1 MGFTGGYNLANEYF
15 NVTHPYGY
23 WKDTGLRLEGDAVR
37 NLTLMFL
44 EMWNAIRANDIDD
57 DDFSTFF
64 PETGYKARER
74 EGFVQPYGD
83 SPLDD
88 ETVGE
93 NVYLAMADMA
103 RNYLWYVTPYL
114 IITNE
119 MTRTLRLAAKS
130 GVDVRIITPGIPDK
144 KIIYRV
150 TRSYYKPLVDGGVR
164 IFEYTPGFCHAK
176 MAVTDDKAAVCGL
189 IMKKDAVF
197 DIRDDFS
204 KMFSECTEVTENYR
218 SGRSR
223 AMDLGQM
230 ILRMFAGLF

>member
-150 TRSYYKPLVDGGVR
+150 TRSYYRRLRHHQSRLPVLLPPLR
-164 IFEYTPGFCHAK
+164 GFLPHH
-176 MAVTDDKAAVCGL
+176 
-189 IMKKDAVF
+189 
-197 DIRDDFS
+197 
-204 KMFSECTEVTENYR
+204 EE
-218 SGRSR
+218 GRSLR
-223 AMDLGQM
+223 YPGRLLEDVFRMHRGHRELPQRPLPSHGLGADDPPHVRGTV
-230 ILRMFAGLF
+230 LNLPFSTPFTC

>member
-1 MGFTGGYNLANEYF
+1 MQ
-15 NVTHPYGY
+15 
-23 WKDTGLRLEGDAVR
+23 
-37 NLTLMFL
+37 NLTVMFL
-44 EMWNAIRANDIDD
+44 EMWNAIRPNDIDD
-57 DDFSTFF
+57 NDFSAFL
-64 PETGYKARER
+64 PAAKYEAREK

-83 SPLDD
+83 SPLDS

-93 NVYLAMADMA
+93 NVYLSMAGYAKD
-103 RNYLWYVTPYL
+103 YLWYMTPYL

-130 GVDVRIITPGIPDK
+130 GVDVRII
-144 KIIYRV
+144 
-150 TRSYYKPLVDGGVR
+150 
-164 IFEYTPGFCHAK
+164 
-176 MAVTDDKAAVCGL
+176 VTDDKAAVCGTINLDYRSFYHHFEDSCL